1 MLWVSIL
8 LFLRFFFWMSEL
20 LTMIF
25 FFLHFMIYVLSK
37 SVVLLDVF
45 CYIIVFFIFQLSLYN
60 VLLFILAC
68 QSDTLDLFRQY
79 QTRYPR
85 DKVTFAKTEWITNGQ
100 FRATCNIGNMTQNG
114 LLWTN
119 CGPNVILTRYF
130 IHHQCYVH
138 GNYRCI
144 IAHLCVN
151 IYLCHVNVYNYLFLL
166 MIWILLEEVVLS
178 CRHIYAYSNE

>member
-1 MLWVSIL
+1 MC
-8 LFLRFFFWMSEL
+8 
-20 LTMIF
+20 
-25 FFLHFMIYVLSK
+25 
-37 SVVLLDVF
+37 DG
-45 CYIIVFFIFQLSLYN
+45 
-60 VLLFILAC
+60 
-68 QSDTLDLFRQY
+68 
-79 QTRYPR
+79 P
-85 DKVTFAKTEWITNGQ
+85 TFAKTEWITNGQ

-151 IYLCHVNVYNYLFLL
+151 IYLCHVNVYNYLFVHNNPFCV
-166 MIWILLEEVVLS
+166 MFPILHVALNCPLVIHSVFAKVTLSRGYLVWYWRKGSSVSDWHVIDDMNFTWRSCVVMSSYL
-178 CRHIYAYSNE
+178 CI